1 MSSSKQL
8 IDRFGRR
15 HEKLRVSVTDTCD
28 IRCYYCMPQDG
39 RLFTPRTQLLSIDEI
54 ERVVRIGVSLGLRHI
69 RLTGGEPLVRKD
81 LNALIARL
89 MRIEGAESIAL
100 TTNGVLLADRA
111 QELYDAGLRRINV
124 HLDTLDREIYKIITR
139 RDAFDAVIRGL
150 RMASELGYWP
160 IKINAVAVNGR
171 SESDIVALAKF
182 ARNSGMQVRFI
193 EFMPLDS
200 QGLWKA
206 DNVLSGDEMQKILE
220 RRIGPLLPITSGGQ
234 SGPAT
239 EFRFADGIGSIG
251 FIPSVTKPFCG
262 HCNRLRLTAD
272 GKLRYCLFAVEET
285 DLRPLLLSDNDAGIK
300 AAMFECVRAKWQ
312 GHTIGAPQFVPPPR
326 PMSAI
331 GG

>member
-1 MSSSKQL
+1 MPFPNQL
-8 IDRFGRR
+8 IDSFGRR

-39 RLFTPRTQLLSIDEI
+39 RLFTPRTELLSIDEI
-54 ERVVRIGVSLGLRHI
+54 ERVVRIGAGVGLRHI

-89 MRIEGAESIAL
+89 MHIEGAESIAL

-124 HLDTLDREIYKIITR
+124 HLDTLDRETYKIITR

-150 RMASELGYWP
+150 RVASELGYGP
-160 IKINAVAVNGR
+160 IKINAVAVKGR

-182 ARNSGMQVRFI
+182 ARQSGMQVRFI
-193 EFMPLDS
+193 EFMPLDA
-200 QGLWKA
+200 QGLWKL
-206 DNVLSGDEMQKILE
+206 DDVLSADEIRAILE
-220 RRIGPLLPITSGGQ
+220 RQIGPLIPMSSGGHV
-234 SGPAT
+234 GPAT
-239 EFRFADGIGSIG
+239 EFQFEDGAGSIG

-262 HCNRLRLTAD
+262 DCNRLRLTAD

-285 DLRPLLLSDNDAGIK
+285 DLRPLLLADNDDEIK